1 MKVYSCILLLI
12 SVCVCSFGQENLS
25 LSKAVEKGLAQNYDI
40 LIIKKNEEMAEEN
53 NSWGQ
58 AGRYPTIDLKFAS
71 VNKYED
77 ADDTEVTTNIL
88 TPYAELNWTLFNGFS
103 IFHQKAKLEDLHRL
117 SEGNTAVVVENTIQA
132 IILQYYTILLE
143 KEKLLVFGEVMKLSK
158 DRYDQMLE
166 KKELGS
172 AVTYDVLQA
181 QNSWLEDRTNF
192 LQQEINTENS
202 VRQLNLLMGED
213 ENKIYNF
220 TDSLVTELFD
230 YEFDIL
236 KEKLFRN
243 NNTLKNQYIN
253 EILSE
258 KEIQIAKAAFWPKLT
273 LYSGIDLLRTTQK
286 INDLPSTT
294 TDSYDYFANL
304 TLSLNIFNGFNTK
317 RAVEI
322 AKIQQEISKIETE
335 EMKQS
340 LSISLANLLE
350 LYNVQKELLSLAN
363 ENLEAAKL
371 NLKISGEK
379 FKAGNINSFNYRD
392 VQLIYLNS
400 SISKVNAIYNLIN
413 TNTELTRITGGI
425 ITEG

>member
-1 MKVYSCILLLI
+1 MKVYSCVFLLL
-12 SVCVCSFGQENLS
+12 SVSVFSFGQEDLS
-25 LSKAVEKGLAQNYDI
+25 LSDAVQRSLEQNYDI
-40 LIIKKNEEMAEEN
+40 RIIKKSQEIAEEN
-53 NSWGQ
+53 NSWGA
-58 AGRYPTIDLKFAS
+58 AGRYPSIDLELAS
-71 VNKYED
+71 RNRF
-77 ADDTEVTTNIL
+77 DDGDDSEITTNTL
-88 TPYAELNWTLFNGFS
+88 SPSAKLNWTLFNGFS
-103 IFHQKAKLEDLHRL
+103 IYHQKAKFEDLYRL
-117 SEGNTAVVVENTIQA
+117 SEGNTVVVVENSIQA

-143 KEKLLVFGEVMKLSK
+143 KEKLLVFEEVMKLSR

-166 KKELGS
+166 RKDLGS
-172 AVTYDVLQA
+172 AVTFDVLQA
-181 QNSWLEDRTNF
+181 QNSWLEDRTNY
-192 LQQEINTENS
+192 LQQQINTENS

-213 ENKIYNF
+213 ENKTYNF
-220 TDSLVTELFD
+220 TDSLITELFD
-230 YEFDIL
+230 YEFEVL
-236 KEKLFRN
+236 KEKLFEN
-243 NNTLKNQYIN
+243 NSTLKNQYIN
-253 EILSE
+253 VILS
-258 KEIQIAKAAFWPKLT
+258 KREIDIARAAFWPRLA
-273 LYSGIDLLRTTQK
+273 LNSGVDLVRTTQK
-286 INDLPSTT
+286 INGLPSTT
-294 TDSYDYFANL
+294 SDSYDYFANL

-371 NLKISGEK
+371 NLEISSEK

-400 SISKVNAIYNLIN
+400 SISQINAIFNLIN

-425 ITEG
+425 IAES